1 MKFQI
6 DRNRLLQALER
17 TRNAVMTYRE
27 SYFKSGWHEIFKCF
41 IFKADCDL
49 LTIETSN
56 SEIYMSEAVSIGN
69 KDGEVKAFAVNAGQL
84 IKVIKTLD
92 GQSLEF
98 DVLEYQVIVRH
109 TLGSFA
115 LPLIEGVEEY
125 QAWRKPQV
133 NYDKAQ
139 QITIEAPGLRSI
151 LTRLNYAVAEDELR
165 PVMNGVLIQTGAE
178 YTDFVASDGHVLA
191 KIRKP
196 SIRTKEAA
204 SMVIPRRVISIL
216 QKVTPK
222 TGFVEMTFNPYDVN
236 WPTDS
241 DVKQPAPVCLMVLDG
256 FTITFRPI
264 EGRYPNYNSVIPTSF
279 NNDFTINRSNLIK
292 SLDRLS
298 QFSGTS
304 GLIRF
309 ELMQAIET
317 DRLKMTAEDK
327 DFSLQAVEVL
337 PCKYAGE
344 TLKLGFQDFR
354 LIRTLRNLASTDVVF
369 NIVDNTRAI
378 IITPTIQ
385 PISEEITM
393 LLMPMLVNN
402 ND

>member
-27 SYFKSGWHEIFKCF
+27 SYYKSGWNEIFKCF

-49 LTIETSN
+49 LTIETTN

-84 IKVIKTLD
+84 TKAIKSLD

-115 LPLIEGVEEY
+115 LPLIDGVEEY
-125 QAWRKPQV
+125 QARRKPQI
-133 NYDKAQ
+133 NYDHAQ
-139 QITIEAPGLRSI
+139 QMTVEAPGLRSI

-165 PVMNGVLIQTGAE
+165 PVMNGVLIKTGSE

-191 KIRKP
+191 KIRKA
-196 SIRTKEAA
+196 SIRTKESA
-204 SMVIPRRVISIL
+204 SLVIPRRVLGIL
-216 QKVTPK
+216 QKITPK
-222 TGFVEMTFNPYDVN
+222 TGFIEITFNPYDEN

-241 DVKQPAPVCLMVLDG
+241 DVKQPAPVCQMNLDG
-256 FTITFRPI
+256 VTITFRPI
-264 EGRYPNYNSVIPTSF
+264 EGRYPNYGSVIPTTFSKQL
-279 NNDFTINRSNLIK
+279 TINRISLIK

-298 QFSGTS
+298 QFTGTS
-304 GLIRF
+304 GLIRC
-309 ELMQAIET
+309 ELSQTIKET
-317 DRLKMTAEDK
+317 DTLKMAAEDK
-327 DFSLQAVEVL
+327 DFSLQATETL
-337 PCKYAGE
+337 PCIYAGD
-344 TLKLGFQDFR
+344 TFKIGFQDFR
-354 LIRTLRNLASTDVVF
+354 LLRTLRNITSTDVVF
-369 NIVDNTRAI
+369 NIVDQSRAV
-378 IITPTIQ
+378 IITPAIQ
-385 PISEEITM
+385 PDNEEVT
-393 LLMPMLVNN
+393 LLIMPMLVN
-402 ND
+402 D